1 MPSPHAIPPAPTQ
14 QRATNEFPD
23 SLRSL
28 TPASIGSW
36 LILAA
41 AIIWIPDALMHSDG
55 QWWLSV
61 CAFLLARILVA
72 IQQTR
77 SIPAEPDRA

>member
-14 QRATNEFPD
+14 QSSANEFPD

-36 LILAA
+36 LIMAA
-41 AIIWIPDALMHSDG
+41 AIIWSPEALMHSDG

-77 SIPAEPDRA
+77 S